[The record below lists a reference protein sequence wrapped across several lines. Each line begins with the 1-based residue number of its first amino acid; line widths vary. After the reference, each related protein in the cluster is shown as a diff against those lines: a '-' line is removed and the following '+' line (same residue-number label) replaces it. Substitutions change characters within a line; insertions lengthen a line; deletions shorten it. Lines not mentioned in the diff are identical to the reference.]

1 MLRRLVTLTAFAA
14 LTGVVASAAFAQ
26 AASSKPVGARP
37 ATAKEASAAEQI
49 PTGKDARLTA
59 IRKRGV
65 INIGV
70 APIVP
75 WAFRDPKG
83 ELLGFEIDIGR
94 EVASELG
101 VDVNFVMMPFRQL
114 IDALEAGRI
123 DVIASGLSITPQR
136 ALVVDFSRPYSHSA
150 LELAV
155 RKGGPAEID
164 VGRSATVLGM
174 RGGGVA
180 EEIARTNFPQATLKT
195 FDNERQAFDALEAGT
210 VTGVLTFSPRTNF
223 EMARAPDK
231 FARGTTGRLLPQTV
245 EAFAVRKGEPSLRE
259 FLTAWI
265 YYNEAAG
272 WLAER
277 QHEWFDSLDWVVR
290 LQQ

>member
-1 MLRRLVTLTAFAA
+1 
-14 LTGVVASAAFAQ
+14 
-26 AASSKPVGARP
+26 
-37 ATAKEASAAEQI
+37 
-49 PTGKDARLTA
+49 
-59 IRKRGV
+59 
-65 INIGV
+65 
-70 APIVP
+70 
-75 WAFRDPKG
+75 
-83 ELLGFEIDIGR
+83 
-94 EVASELG
+94 
-101 VDVNFVMMPFRQL
+101 
-114 IDALEAGRI
+114 
-123 DVIASGLSITPQR
+123 
-136 ALVVDFSRPYSHSA
+136 
-150 LELAV
+150 
-155 RKGGPAEID
+155 
-164 VGRSATVLGM
+164 M

-277 QHEWFDSLDWVVR
+277 HHEWFDSLDWVVR